1 MKAGTSRAIALVLI
15 VGMLASVVLAGF
27 VSFYASPDPDGLESV
42 AQSQG
47 FGETAQDSATSDSAL
62 ADYGVEGVSDERLSV
77 GLAGVVGV
85 GVTAL
90 VGFGLFLLLTAGR
103 APTPPDHQ
111 EQPTEPTDPSR
122 PGDSSSHG

>member
-1 MKAGTSRAIALVLI
+1 
-15 VGMLASVVLAGF
+15 MLASVVLAGF
-27 VSFYASPDPDGLESV
+27 VSFYASTDPDGLESV

-47 FGETAQDSATSDSAL
+47 FGETAQDSAASDSAL
-62 ADYGVEGVSDERLSV
+62 ADYGVEGVSDERLSL

-103 APTPPDHQ
+103 ASTPPTPRT
-111 EQPTEPTDPSR
+111 EPTEPTDPSR
-122 PGDSSSHG
+122 PGDPSSHG

>member
-15 VGMLASVVLAGF
+15 VGMLASVVLAGV

-47 FGETAQDSATSDSAL
+47 FDETAQDSATADSAL

-90 VGFGLFLLLTAGR
+90 MGFGLFLLLTAGR
-103 APTPPDHQ
+103 AAPSPADDAAETNS
-111 EQPTEPTDPSR
+111 SR
-122 PGDSSSHG
+122 PADPSSHG

>member
-15 VGMLASVVLAGF
+15 IGMLASVVLAGV
-27 VSFYASPDPDGLESV
+27 VSFYASPDPDGLEAV

-47 FGETAQDSATSDSAL
+47 FDETAQDSASADSAL

-90 VGFGLFLLLTAGR
+90 VGFGLFLLLSAGR
-103 APTPPDHQ
+103 AAPSPAGDGADT
-111 EQPTEPTDPSR
+111 TSSR
-122 PGDSSSHG
+122 PADPSSHG

>member
-15 VGMLASVVLAGF
+15 IGMLASVVLAGV

-47 FGETAQDSATSDSAL
+47 FDETAQDSATADSAL

-103 APTPPDHQ
+103 AATPAADDAA
-111 EQPTEPTDPSR
+111 ETNSSR
-122 PGDSSSHG
+122 PADPSSHG